1 MFVQALFEMEHLKH
15 ACFRHIS
22 AHFMRLKSVIFMHEI
37 SSDNIEEFAIPC
49 MNHAFLAVLNLEI
62 CIASWEV

>member
-1 MFVQALFEMEHLKH
+1 
-15 ACFRHIS
+15 
-22 AHFMRLKSVIFMHEI
+22 MHEI